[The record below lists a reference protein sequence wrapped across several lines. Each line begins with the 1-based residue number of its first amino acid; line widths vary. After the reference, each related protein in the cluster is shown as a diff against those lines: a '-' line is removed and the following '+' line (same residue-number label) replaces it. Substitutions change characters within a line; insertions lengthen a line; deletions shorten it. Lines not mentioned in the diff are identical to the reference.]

1 MFVFFRL
8 STLDTYYIP
17 RDGNLESYQDYIQIL
32 PNIDHPEVFGQHTN
46 ADIVT
51 QITENAAMFKTMSSI
66 QKQTTSTT
74 DMSPEE
80 RVQLLAKDILSKMPE
95 VIDYEHTLK
104 VIGANK
110 KPLDVV
116 LLQEIERYNKLLGT
130 AKKGL
135 IELQKG
141 INGFVVMTDELEEM
155 FNLMLLGHVPNVWK
169 KGNDILALLCITA

>member
-1 MFVFFRL
+1 MAL
-8 STLDTYYIP
+8 
-17 RDGNLESYQDYIQIL
+17 
-32 PNIDHPEVFGQHTN
+32 
-46 ADIVT
+46 
-51 QITENAAMFKTMSSI
+51 
-66 QKQTTSTT
+66 
-74 DMSPEE
+74 
-80 RVQLLAKDILSKMPE
+80 DILSKIPE

-116 LLQEIERYNKLLGT
+116 LLQEIERYNKLLNA

-155 FNLMLLGHVPNVWK
+155 FNSMLLGQVPMVWK
-169 KGNDILALLCITA
+169 KGKFCLNSQIVLSLNIITSCAIVV